1 MTKISHNPLKPYIKA
16 DILQEFWATL
26 GELQTK
32 NINLF
37 LKDILSS
44 TEILMIAKRLAI
56 IRALRENID
65 YATIRREYKVTD
77 TTIAKMNNILGKA
90 DDSFLKVLDFLIKRE
105 NKRWEEFKE
114 RRKNAGGY
122 KGGKLVFHLA
132 R

>member
-1 MTKISHNPLKPYIKA
+1 MTKISHIPLKPYVRA

-32 NINLF
+32 SISLF
-37 LKDILSS
+37 LKDILSP

-65 YATIRREYKVTD
+65 YATIRREYKITD
-77 TTIAKMNNILGKA
+77 TTIAKMNNVLTNA
-90 DDSFLKVLDFLIKRE
+90 NEDFLKILDYLIKRE

-114 RRKNAGGY
+114 RRKSAGGY

-132 R
+132 K